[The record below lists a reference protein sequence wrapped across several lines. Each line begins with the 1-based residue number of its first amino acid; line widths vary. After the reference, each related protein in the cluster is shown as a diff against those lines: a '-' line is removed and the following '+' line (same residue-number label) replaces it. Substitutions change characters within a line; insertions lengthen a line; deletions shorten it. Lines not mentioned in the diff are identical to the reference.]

1 MSRYTILRTYIKI
14 NYRDF
19 CMISN
24 FEYSTENDWNQLI
37 KKAKYHNKS
46 LLAIKLLNLKER
58 KWNKEN
64 ILLSDVKY
72 LIL

>member
-1 MSRYTILRTYIKI
+1 MNHYTILRTYIYKH
-14 NYRDF
+14 YRDF
-19 CMISN
+19 CMTSN
-24 FEYSTENDWNQLI
+24 LEYSTENDWNQLI

-46 LLAIKLLNLKER
+46 LLAIKLLNLNER

-72 LIL
+72 LK